1 MRKIIGLIAVGLVL
15 SVTGAKAQEASRRA
29 LAEELLTLMN
39 VQENVGKT
47 FAMFKRMI
55 PAQTQK
61 MMQATGQTNMPAN
74 VSSQQDKMM
83 DMLAQEFSWDKLKDD
98 YITLY
103 AETFTEDEMI
113 GAIAF
118 YKSPAGQAFITKQPE
133 VMRRSMEL
141 SQKMMMQIMPKIQAM
156 TKELS
161 AAAPAGKMCFPMR
174 NGELAV
180 KDTAK
185 EPFYIDCHHD
195 GVTLYPGS
203 TNITWEALQLPDN
216 AVEKLLNQIQSNQQT
231 QYVVVMARPDS
242 VKVFRQVRKMVGT
255 HQIDVGYDV
264 VSADFKV
271 DWDAASHEVGQTQVM
286 QTVSPPATQQILTT
300 ASGHQLL
307 SQPPA
312 IHIGTP
318 HGQPMFFECRNE
330 QVFYIDKA
338 ELDEKVTQM
347 LSSLNPKVR
356 SGDPTGFGALSSNEV
371 GNAYYKV
378 LPSYLLAMIMAIEP
392 KPGVRGDDK
401 DTLLD
406 PNGKFQVVLRK
417 LNSQNQYLVF
427 LVRDDSFGIFRQ
439 AKEIAEKIGFQV
451 SWELLEKAE
460 PIKFGTG
467 GSVVPTR

>member
-1 MRKIIGLIAVGLVL
+1 
-15 SVTGAKAQEASRRA
+15 
-29 LAEELLTLMN
+29 
-39 VQENVGKT
+39 
-47 FAMFKRMI
+47 
-55 PAQTQK
+55 
-61 MMQATGQTNMPAN
+61 
-74 VSSQQDKMM
+74 M
-83 DMLAQEFSWDKLKDD
+83 DMLAQEFSWDKLKED

-103 AETFTEDEMI
+103 AETFTEDEMK

-133 VMRRSMEL
+133 VVRRSMEL

-180 KDTAK
+180 KNTAK
-185 EPFYIDCHHD
+185 APFYIDCHHD
-195 GVTLYPGS
+195 GVILYPGA

-216 AVEKLLNQIQSNQQT
+216 AVEKLLNQIQANQQT

-264 VSADFKV
+264 VNTVCKF
-271 DWDAASHEVGQTQVM
+271 DWDVASHAAGQAQVM
-286 QTVSPPATQQILTT
+286 QTVSPPAAILTT
-300 ASGHQLL
+300 ASGRQLP
-307 SQPPA
+307 SQPPLV
-312 IHIGTP
+312 HIGTP
-318 HGQPMFFECRNE
+318 PGLPVFFECRNE
-330 QVFYIDKA
+330 QVFYIDKV
-338 ELDEKVTQM
+338 ELDEKVEQM
-347 LSSLNPKVR
+347 LSSLSPKLK
-356 SGDPTGFGALSSNEV
+356 SSDPHGFVNFINSNEV

-378 LPSYLLAMIMAIEP
+378 LPSYLLAMVMALEP
-392 KPGVRGDDK
+392 KLGVRGDDK
-401 DTLLD
+401 DALLD
-406 PNGKFQVVLRK
+406 PNGKFQIALQK
-417 LNSQNQYLVF
+417 LNYQNQYLTF
-427 LVRDDSFGIFRQ
+427 LVREDSFNIFRQ

-451 SWELLEKAE
+451 SWELLEKTE